1 MVAHS
6 SSQGVDRQHCSL
18 VTATGPEGT
27 AWSCIRG
34 ASGEHEE
41 KALHHRV
48 VGMEHAPQ
56 VSGHGPELLEL
67 REGIGSILR
76 QRDWVWWSY
85 VEQGSGLSDPCGS
98 FPTQDVL

>member
-1 MVAHS
+1 
-6 SSQGVDRQHCSL
+6 
-18 VTATGPEGT
+18 
-27 AWSCIRG
+27 
-34 ASGEHEE
+34 
-41 KALHHRV
+41 
-48 VGMEHAPQ
+48 MEQAPQ
-56 VSGHGPELLEL
+56 GSGHGPELLEL